1 MMNEGATRDLG
12 KRQFLSSPN
21 SLNPLNLLS
30 SKGPHKLK
38 KFNLPL
44 LLWKHYLTV

>member
-1 MMNEGATRDLG
+1 MMNEGATGDLG
-12 KRQFLSSPN
+12 KRQFLSCQN

-30 SKGPHKLK
+30 SKGPRKLK

-44 LLWKHYLTV
+44 LLWKHNSTV